1 MIPACP
7 SAPGSQALLAPAV
20 GIRPQPVGAVT
31 ADEGDRLAERQQ
43 ELQGVIQPGS
53 SCGVRQQGL
62 VAAHAPAGATT
73 EEAAAERI
81 THSFHP
87 GPMGSEFVHFYEH
100 CTTWERGQ
108 PHSICREKPP
118 ARMGRIGKLFQN
130 FGVQSKLISLVLGAS
145 LVSLLLTGLLSFGV
159 ARHLLEEG
167 GYERLT
173 AIRNARAV
181 AIKETVEQLSDHVMT
196 LSETRM
202 TIDATKRFREGFN
215 QLQSLDANQ
224 EKALRNYYETIFIPR
239 LKQKAE
245 GEPSAA
251 TYYPENRS
259 ERYLKYFYLAEGP
272 MSEKTSS
279 AADSITKDGSS
290 WGQTYKEYDHRFAR
304 LAKLFDYEDIMI
316 ADIKTGNIVYSVSK
330 QDDLGTNLLSG
341 PYADSQAAKVFQ
353 EVKQSKD
360 PFFLTFSDFE
370 QYKPS
375 YGQTTMFVGTTV
387 FDGDDLV
394 GALIFQINTER
405 LDRLMTANRQWKEV
419 GMGQSGET
427 YLVGEDSTF
436 RTSPRLFLENPKEY
450 LKLAERQGV
459 STEKINLIRK
469 TGTPVLVQ
477 PVKTEAARNALAGK
491 TATASYTDYRGV
503 PVVASY
509 QPIRFGPFDWGLI
522 AKIDQDELFSGI
534 RRLARNLLLL
544 AGILIPA
551 LTLLTLWLSRQF
563 VRPIRRL
570 LNATEKISGGDYS
583 IHIPVAADD
592 EFGDLATAFNTMS
605 DTLAEREE
613 ALKEQVEENDRLLRS
628 ILPSSAAARMK
639 QGTAAIA
646 ETHPSVSVVYAE
658 IEGWNDIAQKLT
670 VEESITQL
678 GELTS
683 ALDDCAAQFD
693 VDKLQDV
700 GPTYL
705 AVSGLS
711 RPRIDH
717 EKRAVECAL
726 AMLQLMHRFNATYK
740 VHLTLDIG
748 VHAGPLTTGVLSG
761 ERLSFDIWGKTIN
774 IARGIHES
782 PKRNVI
788 QVTAPI
794 VEALEGLYQFE
805 PLAPV
810 LVKGHGEVA
819 IWEVVTR

>member
-1 MIPACP
+1 MK
-7 SAPGSQALLAPAV
+7 SGTLNLSREALGRV
-20 GIRPQPVGAVT
+20 R
-31 ADEGDRLAERQQ
+31 RLAN
-43 ELQGVIQPGS
+43 
-53 SCGVRQQGL
+53 
-62 VAAHAPAGATT
+62 
-73 EEAAAERI
+73 
-81 THSFHP
+81 
-87 GPMGSEFVHFYEH
+87 
-100 CTTWERGQ
+100 
-108 PHSICREKPP
+108 
-118 ARMGRIGKLFQN
+118 LFQN

-159 ARHLLEEG
+159 ARNLLAEE

-173 AIRNARAV
+173 AIRNAQAV

-202 TIDATKRFREGFN
+202 TIDATKRFSEGFN
-215 QLQSLDANQ
+215 QLQGLNANQ
-224 EKALRNYYETIFIPR
+224 EKALKTYYETIFIPK
-239 LKQKAE
+239 LKQKTE
-245 GEPSAA
+245 GEPAAA
-251 TYYPENRS
+251 TYYPENPK

-272 MSEKTSS
+272 TAISTPGNEK
-279 AADSITKDGSS
+279 GSGS
-290 WGQTYKEYDHRFAR
+290 WGQAFKEYDQRFAR

-316 ADIKTGNIVYSVSK
+316 ADIKSGNIVYSVTK

-341 PYADSQAAKVFQ
+341 PYAESQAAKVFRA
-353 EVKQSKD
+353 VRQSKD

-375 YGQTTMFVGTTV
+375 YGLTTMFVGTTI

-394 GALIFQINTER
+394 GALIFQINTGR

-419 GMGQSGET
+419 GMGESGET

-436 RTSPRLFLENPKEY
+436 RTSPRPFLENPEQY

-459 STEKINLIRK
+459 SAEKINLIKK

-491 TATASYTDYRGV
+491 TGKASYTDYSGV

-509 QPIRFGPFDWGLI
+509 QPIRFGPFDWGLV
-522 AKIDQDELFSGI
+522 AKIRRDELFSGI

-544 AGILIPA
+544 AAVLIPA
-551 LTLLTLWLSRQF
+551 LTFLTLWLSRQF

-570 LNATEKISGGDYS
+570 LDATEKISNGDYS

-605 DTLAEREE
+605 DTLAEREQ
-613 ALKEQVEENDRLLRS
+613 ALKEQAEENDRLLRS

-639 QGTAAIA
+639 QGAAAIA

-700 GPTYL
+700 GSTYL

-717 EKRAVECAL
+717 EKRAVDCAL
-726 AMLQLMHRFNATYK
+726 AMLQLMLRFNATYK

-761 ERLSFDIWGKTIN
+761 ERLSFDIWGQTIN
-774 IARGIHES
+774 IARGVHES

-794 VEALEGLYQFE
+794 VEALAGLYRFE
-805 PLAPV
+805 PLPAVP
-810 LVKGHGEVA
+810 VKGHGEVA
-819 IWEVVTR
+819 IWEVMGPMLEQVASQ

>member
-1 MIPACP
+1 MK
-7 SAPGSQALLAPAV
+7 SGTLNLSREALGRV
-20 GIRPQPVGAVT
+20 R
-31 ADEGDRLAERQQ
+31 RLAN
-43 ELQGVIQPGS
+43 
-53 SCGVRQQGL
+53 
-62 VAAHAPAGATT
+62 
-73 EEAAAERI
+73 
-81 THSFHP
+81 
-87 GPMGSEFVHFYEH
+87 
-100 CTTWERGQ
+100 
-108 PHSICREKPP
+108 
-118 ARMGRIGKLFQN
+118 LFQN

-159 ARHLLEEG
+159 ARNLLAEE

-173 AIRNARAV
+173 AIRNAQAV

-196 LSETRM
+196 LSETSM
-202 TIDATKRFREGFN
+202 TIDATKRFSEGFN
-215 QLQSLDANQ
+215 QLQGLNANQ
-224 EKALRNYYETIFIPR
+224 EKALKTYYETIFIPK
-239 LKQKAE
+239 LKQKTE
-245 GEPSAA
+245 GEPAAA
-251 TYYPENRS
+251 TYYPENPK

-272 MSEKTSS
+272 AAISTPGNEK
-279 AADSITKDGSS
+279 DSGS
-290 WGQTYKEYDHRFAR
+290 WGQTFKEYHQRFAR

-316 ADIKTGNIVYSVSK
+316 ADIKSGNIVYSVTK

-341 PYADSQAAKVFQ
+341 PYAESQAAKVFRA
-353 EVKQSKD
+353 VKQSKD

-375 YGQTTMFVGTTV
+375 YGLTTMFVGTTV

-394 GALIFQINTER
+394 GALIFQINTGR

-419 GMGQSGET
+419 GMGESGET
-427 YLVGEDSTF
+427 YLVGEDSIF
-436 RTSPRLFLENPKEY
+436 RTSPRPFLENPEKY

-459 STEKINLIRK
+459 SAEKINLIKK

-491 TATASYTDYRGV
+491 TGKASYTDYSGV

-509 QPIRFGPFDWGLI
+509 QPIRFGPFDWGLV
-522 AKIDQDELFSGI
+522 AKIRRDELFSGI

-544 AGILIPA
+544 AAVLIPA
-551 LTLLTLWLSRQF
+551 LTFLTLWLSRQF

-570 LNATEKISGGDYS
+570 LDATEKISNGDYS

-605 DTLAEREE
+605 DTLAEREQ
-613 ALKEQVEENDRLLRS
+613 ALKEQAEENDRLLRS

-639 QGTAAIA
+639 QGAAAIA

-700 GPTYL
+700 GSTYL

-717 EKRAVECAL
+717 EKRAVDCAL
-726 AMLQLMHRFNATYK
+726 AMLQLMLRFNATYK

-761 ERLSFDIWGKTIN
+761 ERLSFDIWGQTIN
-774 IARGIHES
+774 IARGVHES

-794 VEALEGLYQFE
+794 VEALAGLYRFE
-805 PLAPV
+805 PLPAVP
-810 LVKGHGEVA
+810 VKGHGEVA
-819 IWEVVTR
+819 IWEVMGPMLEQVASR

>member
-1 MIPACP
+1 MK
-7 SAPGSQALLAPAV
+7 SGTLNLSREALGRV
-20 GIRPQPVGAVT
+20 R
-31 ADEGDRLAERQQ
+31 RLAN
-43 ELQGVIQPGS
+43 
-53 SCGVRQQGL
+53 
-62 VAAHAPAGATT
+62 
-73 EEAAAERI
+73 
-81 THSFHP
+81 
-87 GPMGSEFVHFYEH
+87 
-100 CTTWERGQ
+100 
-108 PHSICREKPP
+108 
-118 ARMGRIGKLFQN
+118 LFQN

-159 ARHLLEEG
+159 ARNLLAEE

-173 AIRNARAV
+173 AIRNAQAV

-202 TIDATKRFREGFN
+202 TIDATKRFSEGFN
-215 QLQSLDANQ
+215 QLQGLNANQ
-224 EKALRNYYETIFIPR
+224 EKALKTYYETIFIPK
-239 LKQKAE
+239 LKQKTE
-245 GEPSAA
+245 GEPAAA
-251 TYYPENRS
+251 TYYPENPK

-272 MSEKTSS
+272 AAISTPGNEK
-279 AADSITKDGSS
+279 DSGS
-290 WGQTYKEYDHRFAR
+290 WGQTFKEYHQRFAR

-316 ADIKTGNIVYSVSK
+316 ADIKSGNIVYSVTK

-341 PYADSQAAKVFQ
+341 PYAESQAAKVFRA
-353 EVKQSKD
+353 VKQSKD

-375 YGQTTMFVGTTV
+375 YGLTTMFVGTTI

-394 GALIFQINTER
+394 GALIFQINTGR
-405 LDRLMTANRQWKEV
+405 LDRLMTANRQWKEG
-419 GMGQSGET
+419 GMGESGET
-427 YLVGEDSTF
+427 YLVGEDSIF
-436 RTSPRLFLENPKEY
+436 RTSPRPFLENPEKY

-459 STEKINLIRK
+459 SAEKINLIKK

-491 TATASYTDYRGV
+491 TGKASYTDYSGV

-509 QPIRFGPFDWGLI
+509 QPIRFGPFDWGLV
-522 AKIDQDELFSGI
+522 AKIRRDELFSGI

-544 AGILIPA
+544 AAVLIPA
-551 LTLLTLWLSRQF
+551 LTFLTLWLSRQF

-570 LNATEKISGGDYS
+570 LDATEKISNGDYS

-605 DTLAEREE
+605 DTLAEREQ
-613 ALKEQVEENDRLLRS
+613 ALKEQAEENDRLLRS

-639 QGTAAIA
+639 QGAAAIA

-700 GPTYL
+700 GSTYL

-717 EKRAVECAL
+717 EKRAVDCAL
-726 AMLQLMHRFNATYK
+726 AMLQLMLRFNATYK

-761 ERLSFDIWGKTIN
+761 ERLSFDIWGQTIN
-774 IARGIHES
+774 IARGVHES

-794 VEALEGLYQFE
+794 VEALAGLYRFE
-805 PLAPV
+805 PLPAVP
-810 LVKGHGEVA
+810 VKGHGEVA
-819 IWEVVTR
+819 IWEVMGPMLEQVASR

>member
-1 MIPACP
+1 MAMK
-7 SAPGSQALLAPAV
+7 SGTLNLSREALARV
-20 GIRPQPVGAVT
+20 R
-31 ADEGDRLAERQQ
+31 RLAN
-43 ELQGVIQPGS
+43 
-53 SCGVRQQGL
+53 
-62 VAAHAPAGATT
+62 
-73 EEAAAERI
+73 
-81 THSFHP
+81 
-87 GPMGSEFVHFYEH
+87 
-100 CTTWERGQ
+100 
-108 PHSICREKPP
+108 
-118 ARMGRIGKLFQN
+118 LFQN

-159 ARHLLEEG
+159 ARNLLAEE

-173 AIRNARAV
+173 AIRNAQAV

-202 TIDATKRFREGFN
+202 TIDATKRFSEGFN
-215 QLQSLDANQ
+215 QLQGLNANK
-224 EKALRNYYETIFIPR
+224 EKALKTYYETIFIPK
-239 LKQKAE
+239 LKQKTE
-245 GEPSAA
+245 GEPAAA
-251 TYYPENRS
+251 TYYPENPK

-272 MSEKTSS
+272 AAISTPGNEK
-279 AADSITKDGSS
+279 DSGS
-290 WGQTYKEYDHRFAR
+290 WGQTFKEYDQRFAR

-316 ADIKTGNIVYSVSK
+316 ADIKSGNIVYSVSK

-341 PYADSQAAKVFQ
+341 PYAESQAAKVFRA
-353 EVKQSKD
+353 VKQSND

-387 FDGDDLV
+387 FEGNELV
-394 GALIFQINTER
+394 GALIFQINTGR

-419 GMGQSGET
+419 GMGESGET

-436 RTSPRLFLENPKEY
+436 RTSPRPFLENPEQY

-459 STEKINLIRK
+459 SAEKINLIKK

-491 TATASYTDYRGV
+491 TGKASYNDYSGV

-509 QPIRFGPFDWGLI
+509 QPIRFGPFDWGLV
-522 AKIDQDELFSGI
+522 AKIRRDELFSGI

-544 AGILIPA
+544 AAVLIPA
-551 LTLLTLWLSRQF
+551 LTFLTLWLSRQF

-570 LNATEKISGGDYS
+570 LDATEKISNGDYS

-605 DTLAEREE
+605 DTLAEREQ
-613 ALKEQVEENDRLLRS
+613 ALKEQAEENDRLLRS

-639 QGTAAIA
+639 QGAAAIA

-700 GPTYL
+700 GSTYL

-717 EKRAVECAL
+717 EKRAVDCAL
-726 AMLQLMHRFNATYK
+726 AMLQLMLRFNATYK

-761 ERLSFDIWGKTIN
+761 ERLSFDIWGQTIN
-774 IARGIHES
+774 IARGVHES

-794 VEALEGLYQFE
+794 VEALAGLYRFE
-805 PLAPV
+805 PLPAVP
-810 LVKGHGEVA
+810 VKGHGEVA
-819 IWEVVTR
+819 IWEVMGPMLEQVASQ

>member
-1 MIPACP
+1 MK
-7 SAPGSQALLAPAV
+7 SGTLNLSREALGRV
-20 GIRPQPVGAVT
+20 R
-31 ADEGDRLAERQQ
+31 RLAN
-43 ELQGVIQPGS
+43 
-53 SCGVRQQGL
+53 
-62 VAAHAPAGATT
+62 
-73 EEAAAERI
+73 
-81 THSFHP
+81 
-87 GPMGSEFVHFYEH
+87 
-100 CTTWERGQ
+100 
-108 PHSICREKPP
+108 
-118 ARMGRIGKLFQN
+118 LFQN

-159 ARHLLEEG
+159 ARNLLAEE

-173 AIRNARAV
+173 AIRNAQAV

-202 TIDATKRFREGFN
+202 TIDATKRFSEGFN
-215 QLQSLDANQ
+215 QLQGLNANQ
-224 EKALRNYYETIFIPR
+224 EKALKTYYETIFIPK
-239 LKQKAE
+239 LKQKTE
-245 GEPSAA
+245 GEPAAA
-251 TYYPENRS
+251 TYYPENPK

-272 MSEKTSS
+272 AAISTPGNEK
-279 AADSITKDGSS
+279 DSGS
-290 WGQTYKEYDHRFAR
+290 WGQTFKEYHQRFAR

-316 ADIKTGNIVYSVSK
+316 ADIKSGNIVYSVTK

-341 PYADSQAAKVFQ
+341 PYAESQAAKVFRA
-353 EVKQSKD
+353 VKQSKD

-375 YGQTTMFVGTTV
+375 YGLTTMFVGTTV

-394 GALIFQINTER
+394 GALIFQINTGR

-419 GMGQSGET
+419 GMGESGET
-427 YLVGEDSTF
+427 YLVGEDSIF
-436 RTSPRLFLENPKEY
+436 RTSPRPFLENPEKY

-459 STEKINLIRK
+459 SAEKINLIKK

-491 TATASYTDYRGV
+491 TGKASYTDYSGV

-509 QPIRFGPFDWGLI
+509 QPIRFGPFDWGLV
-522 AKIDQDELFSGI
+522 AKIRRDELFSGI

-544 AGILIPA
+544 AAVLIPA
-551 LTLLTLWLSRQF
+551 LTFLTLWLSRQF

-570 LNATEKISGGDYS
+570 LDATEKISNGDYS

-605 DTLAEREE
+605 DTLAEREQ
-613 ALKEQVEENDRLLRS
+613 ALKEQAEENDRLLRS

-639 QGTAAIA
+639 QGAAAIA

-700 GPTYL
+700 GSTYL

-717 EKRAVECAL
+717 EAGCGLRFGDAAAHAPLQRHLQGAPHPRHWGACRPPHNRRVERRTAL
-726 AMLQLMHRFNATYK
+726 L
-740 VHLTLDIG
+740 
-748 VHAGPLTTGVLSG
+748 
-761 ERLSFDIWGKTIN
+761 
-774 IARGIHES
+774 
-782 PKRNVI
+782 
-788 QVTAPI
+788 
-794 VEALEGLYQFE
+794 
-805 PLAPV
+805 
-810 LVKGHGEVA
+810 
-819 IWEVVTR
+819 

>member
-1 MIPACP
+1 MK
-7 SAPGSQALLAPAV
+7 SGTLNLSREALARV
-20 GIRPQPVGAVT
+20 R
-31 ADEGDRLAERQQ
+31 RLAN
-43 ELQGVIQPGS
+43 
-53 SCGVRQQGL
+53 
-62 VAAHAPAGATT
+62 
-73 EEAAAERI
+73 
-81 THSFHP
+81 
-87 GPMGSEFVHFYEH
+87 
-100 CTTWERGQ
+100 
-108 PHSICREKPP
+108 
-118 ARMGRIGKLFQN
+118 LFQN

-159 ARHLLEEG
+159 ARNLLAEE

-173 AIRNARAV
+173 AIRNAQAV

-202 TIDATKRFREGFN
+202 TIDATKRFSEGFN
-215 QLQSLDANQ
+215 QLQGLNANQ
-224 EKALRNYYETIFIPR
+224 EKALKTYYETIFIPK
-239 LKQKAE
+239 LKQKTE
-245 GEPSAA
+245 GEPAAA
-251 TYYPENRS
+251 TYYPENPK

-272 MSEKTSS
+272 AAISTPGNEK
-279 AADSITKDGSS
+279 DSGS
-290 WGQTYKEYDHRFAR
+290 WGQTFKEYHQRFAR

-316 ADIKTGNIVYSVSK
+316 ADIKSGNIVYSVTK

-341 PYADSQAAKVFQ
+341 PYAESQAAKVFRA
-353 EVKQSKD
+353 VKQSKD

-375 YGQTTMFVGTTV
+375 YGLTTMFVGTTI

-394 GALIFQINTER
+394 GALIFQINTGR

-419 GMGQSGET
+419 GMGESGET
-427 YLVGEDSTF
+427 YLVGEDSIF
-436 RTSPRLFLENPKEY
+436 RTSPRPFLENPEKY

-459 STEKINLIRK
+459 SAEKINLIKK

-491 TATASYTDYRGV
+491 TGKASYTDYSGA

-509 QPIRFGPFDWGLI
+509 QPIRFGPFDWGLV
-522 AKIDQDELFSGI
+522 AKIRRDELFSGI

-544 AGILIPA
+544 AAVLIPA
-551 LTLLTLWLSRQF
+551 LTFLTLWLSRQF

-570 LNATEKISGGDYS
+570 LDATEKISNGDYS

-605 DTLAEREE
+605 DTLAEREQ
-613 ALKEQVEENDRLLRS
+613 ALKEQAEENDRLLRS

-639 QGTAAIA
+639 QGAAAIA

-700 GPTYL
+700 GSTYL

-717 EKRAVECAL
+717 EKRAVDCAL
-726 AMLQLMHRFNATYK
+726 AMLQLMLRFNATYK

-761 ERLSFDIWGKTIN
+761 ERLSFDIWGQTIN
-774 IARGIHES
+774 IARGVHES

-794 VEALEGLYQFE
+794 VEALAGLYRFE
-805 PLAPV
+805 PLPAVP
-810 LVKGHGEVA
+810 VKGHGEVA
-819 IWEVVTR
+819 IWEVMGPMLEQVASR

>member
-1 MIPACP
+1 MK
-7 SAPGSQALLAPAV
+7 SGTLNLSREALGRV
-20 GIRPQPVGAVT
+20 R
-31 ADEGDRLAERQQ
+31 RLAN
-43 ELQGVIQPGS
+43 
-53 SCGVRQQGL
+53 
-62 VAAHAPAGATT
+62 
-73 EEAAAERI
+73 
-81 THSFHP
+81 
-87 GPMGSEFVHFYEH
+87 
-100 CTTWERGQ
+100 
-108 PHSICREKPP
+108 
-118 ARMGRIGKLFQN
+118 LFQN

-159 ARHLLEEG
+159 ARNLLAEE

-173 AIRNARAV
+173 AIRNAQAV

-202 TIDATKRFREGFN
+202 TIDATKRFSEGFN
-215 QLQSLDANQ
+215 QLQGLNANQ
-224 EKALRNYYETIFIPR
+224 EKALKTYYETIFIPK
-239 LKQKAE
+239 LKQKTE
-245 GEPSAA
+245 GEPAAA
-251 TYYPENRS
+251 TYYPENPK

-272 MSEKTSS
+272 AAISTPGNEK
-279 AADSITKDGSS
+279 DSGS
-290 WGQTYKEYDHRFAR
+290 WGQTFKEYHQRFAR

-316 ADIKTGNIVYSVSK
+316 ADIKSGNIVYSVTK

-341 PYADSQAAKVFQ
+341 PYAESQAAKVFRA
-353 EVKQSKD
+353 VKQSKD

-375 YGQTTMFVGTTV
+375 YGLTTMFVGTTI

-394 GALIFQINTER
+394 GALIFQINTGR

-419 GMGQSGET
+419 GMGESGET
-427 YLVGEDSTF
+427 YLVGEDSIF
-436 RTSPRLFLENPKEY
+436 RTSPRPFLENPEKY

-459 STEKINLIRK
+459 SAEKINLIKK

-491 TATASYTDYRGV
+491 TGKASYTDYSGA

-509 QPIRFGPFDWGLI
+509 QPIRFGPFDWGLV
-522 AKIDQDELFSGI
+522 AKIRRDELFSGI

-544 AGILIPA
+544 AAVLIPA
-551 LTLLTLWLSRQF
+551 LTFLTLWLSRQF

-570 LNATEKISGGDYS
+570 LDATEKISNGDYS

-605 DTLAEREE
+605 DTLAEREQ
-613 ALKEQVEENDRLLRS
+613 ALKEQAEENDRLLRS

-639 QGTAAIA
+639 QGAAAIA

-700 GPTYL
+700 GSTYL

-717 EKRAVECAL
+717 EKRAVDCAL
-726 AMLQLMHRFNATYK
+726 AMLQLMLRFNATYK

-761 ERLSFDIWGKTIN
+761 ERLSFDIWGQTIN
-774 IARGIHES
+774 IARGVHES

-794 VEALEGLYQFE
+794 VEALAGLYRFE
-805 PLAPV
+805 PLPAVP
-810 LVKGHGEVA
+810 VKGHGEVA
-819 IWEVVTR
+819 IWEVMGPMLEQVASR

>member
-1 MIPACP
+1 M
-7 SAPGSQALLAPAV
+7 G
-20 GIRPQPVGAVT
+20 
-31 ADEGDRLAERQQ
+31 RLA
-43 ELQGVIQPGS
+43 
-53 SCGVRQQGL
+53 
-62 VAAHAPAGATT
+62 
-73 EEAAAERI
+73 
-81 THSFHP
+81 
-87 GPMGSEFVHFYEH
+87 
-100 CTTWERGQ
+100 
-108 PHSICREKPP
+108 
-118 ARMGRIGKLFQN
+118 KLFQN

-145 LVSLLLTGLLSFGV
+145 LLSLLLTGLLSFGV
-159 ARHLLEEG
+159 ARHLLAEG

-181 AIKETVEQLSDHVMT
+181 AIKETIEQLSDHVMT

-202 TIDATKRFREGFN
+202 TIDATRRFSEGFN
-215 QLQSLDANQ
+215 QLQGLNTNQ
-224 EKALRNYYETIFIPR
+224 EKVLRNHYETIFIPK
-239 LKQKAE
+239 LKQKIE
-245 GEPSAA
+245 GEPAAA
-251 TYYPENRS
+251 TYYPENPK
-259 ERYLKYFYLAEGP
+259 ERQLKYFYLAEGP
-272 MSEKTSS
+272 GAKETSS
-279 AADSITKDGSS
+279 RPTTKPSSISPSENAKDGSS

-316 ADIKTGNIVYSVSK
+316 ADIKTGNIVYSVTK

-341 PYADSQAAKVFQ
+341 PYADSQPAKIFR

-375 YGQTTMFVGTTV
+375 YGQTTMFVGTTI

-394 GALIFQINTER
+394 GALIFQINTGR

-419 GMGQSGET
+419 GMGESGET

-436 RTSPRLFLENPKEY
+436 RTSPRFFLENAKQY
-450 LKLAERQGV
+450 LKQAERQGV
-459 STEKINLIRK
+459 SAEKINLIKK

-491 TATASYTDYRGV
+491 TGTAAYTDYRGV

-544 AGILIPA
+544 AAILIPV
-551 LTLLTLWLSRQF
+551 LTFLTLWLSRQF

-570 LNATEKISGGDYS
+570 LDATEKISSGDYS
-583 IHIPVAADD
+583 LHIPVAADD

-605 DTLAEREE
+605 DTLAEREQ
-613 ALKEQVEENDRLLRS
+613 ALKEQAEENDRLLRS

-639 QGTAAIA
+639 QGAAAIA

-658 IEGWNDIAQKLT
+658 IEGWNDIAQTLT

-683 ALDDCAAQFD
+683 ALDDCAALFD

-700 GPTYL
+700 GSTYL

-717 EKRAVECAL
+717 EKRAVDCAL

-788 QVTAPI
+788 QVSAPI
-794 VEALEGLYQFE
+794 VEALEGLYRFQ
-805 PLAPV
+805 PLPAV

-819 IWEVVTR
+819 IWEVVGPMEPSDGAGGTTSSTLQQVASR

>member
-1 MIPACP
+1 MK
-7 SAPGSQALLAPAV
+7 SGTLNLSREALGRV
-20 GIRPQPVGAVT
+20 R
-31 ADEGDRLAERQQ
+31 RLAN
-43 ELQGVIQPGS
+43 
-53 SCGVRQQGL
+53 
-62 VAAHAPAGATT
+62 
-73 EEAAAERI
+73 
-81 THSFHP
+81 
-87 GPMGSEFVHFYEH
+87 
-100 CTTWERGQ
+100 
-108 PHSICREKPP
+108 
-118 ARMGRIGKLFQN
+118 LFQN

-159 ARHLLEEG
+159 ARNLLAEE

-173 AIRNARAV
+173 AIRNAQAV

-202 TIDATKRFREGFN
+202 TIDATKRFSEGFN
-215 QLQSLDANQ
+215 QLQGLNANQ
-224 EKALRNYYETIFIPR
+224 EKALKTYYETIFIPK
-239 LKQKAE
+239 LKQKTE
-245 GEPSAA
+245 GEPAAA
-251 TYYPENRS
+251 TYYPENPK

-272 MSEKTSS
+272 AAISTPGNEK
-279 AADSITKDGSS
+279 DSGS
-290 WGQTYKEYDHRFAR
+290 WGQTFKEYHQRFAR

-316 ADIKTGNIVYSVSK
+316 ADIKSGNIVYSVTK

-341 PYADSQAAKVFQ
+341 PYAESQAAKVFRA
-353 EVKQSKD
+353 VKQSKD

-375 YGQTTMFVGTTV
+375 YGLTTMFVGTTI

-394 GALIFQINTER
+394 GALIFQINTGR

-419 GMGQSGET
+419 GMGESGET
-427 YLVGEDSTF
+427 YLVGEDSIF
-436 RTSPRLFLENPKEY
+436 RTSPRPFLENPEKY

-459 STEKINLIRK
+459 SAEKINLIKK

-491 TATASYTDYRGV
+491 TGKASYTDYSGV

-509 QPIRFGPFDWGLI
+509 QPIRFGPFDWGLV
-522 AKIDQDELFSGI
+522 AKIRRDELFSGI

-544 AGILIPA
+544 AAVLIPA
-551 LTLLTLWLSRQF
+551 LTFLTLWLSRQF

-570 LNATEKISGGDYS
+570 LDATEKISNGDYS

-605 DTLAEREE
+605 DTLAEREQ
-613 ALKEQVEENDRLLRS
+613 ALKEQAEENDRLLRS

-639 QGTAAIA
+639 QGAAAIA

-700 GPTYL
+700 GSTYL

-717 EKRAVECAL
+717 EKRAVDCAL
-726 AMLQLMHRFNATYK
+726 AMLQLMLRFNATYK

-761 ERLSFDIWGKTIN
+761 ERLSFDIWGQTIN
-774 IARGIHES
+774 IARGVHES

-794 VEALEGLYQFE
+794 VEALAGLYRFE
-805 PLAPV
+805 PLPAVP
-810 LVKGHGEVA
+810 VKGHGEVA
-819 IWEVVTR
+819 IWEVMGPMLEQVASR

>member
-1 MIPACP
+1 MK
-7 SAPGSQALLAPAV
+7 SGTLNLSREALARV
-20 GIRPQPVGAVT
+20 R
-31 ADEGDRLAERQQ
+31 RLAN
-43 ELQGVIQPGS
+43 
-53 SCGVRQQGL
+53 
-62 VAAHAPAGATT
+62 
-73 EEAAAERI
+73 
-81 THSFHP
+81 
-87 GPMGSEFVHFYEH
+87 
-100 CTTWERGQ
+100 
-108 PHSICREKPP
+108 
-118 ARMGRIGKLFQN
+118 LFQN

-159 ARHLLEEG
+159 ARNLLAEE

-173 AIRNARAV
+173 AIRNAQAV

-196 LSETRM
+196 LSETSM
-202 TIDATKRFREGFN
+202 TIDATKRFSEGFN
-215 QLQSLDANQ
+215 QLQGLNANQ
-224 EKALRNYYETIFIPR
+224 EKALKTYYETIFIPK
-239 LKQKAE
+239 LKQKTE
-245 GEPSAA
+245 GEPAAA
-251 TYYPENRS
+251 TYYPENPK

-272 MSEKTSS
+272 AAISTPGNEK
-279 AADSITKDGSS
+279 DSGS
-290 WGQTYKEYDHRFAR
+290 WGQTFKEYHQRFAR

-316 ADIKTGNIVYSVSK
+316 ADIKSGNIVYSVTK

-341 PYADSQAAKVFQ
+341 PYAESQAAKVFRA
-353 EVKQSKD
+353 VKQSKD

-375 YGQTTMFVGTTV
+375 YGLTTMFVGTTV

-394 GALIFQINTER
+394 GALIFQINTGR

-419 GMGQSGET
+419 GMGESGET
-427 YLVGEDSTF
+427 YLVGEDSIF
-436 RTSPRLFLENPKEY
+436 RTSPRPFLENPEKY

-459 STEKINLIRK
+459 SAEKINLIKK

-491 TATASYTDYRGV
+491 TGKASYTDYSGV

-509 QPIRFGPFDWGLI
+509 QPIRFGPFDWGLV
-522 AKIDQDELFSGI
+522 AKIRRDELFSGI

-544 AGILIPA
+544 AAVLIPA
-551 LTLLTLWLSRQF
+551 LTFLTLWLSRQF

-570 LNATEKISGGDYS
+570 LDATEKISNGDYS

-605 DTLAEREE
+605 DTLAEREQ
-613 ALKEQVEENDRLLRS
+613 ALKEQAEENDRLLRS

-639 QGTAAIA
+639 QGAAAIA

-700 GPTYL
+700 GSTYL

-717 EKRAVECAL
+717 EKRAVDCAL
-726 AMLQLMHRFNATYK
+726 AMLQLMLRFNATYK

-761 ERLSFDIWGKTIN
+761 ERLSFDIWGQTIN
-774 IARGIHES
+774 IARGVHES

-794 VEALEGLYQFE
+794 VEALAGLYRFE
-805 PLAPV
+805 PLPAVP
-810 LVKGHGEVA
+810 VKGHGEVA
-819 IWEVVTR
+819 IWEVMGPMLEQVASR

>member
-1 MIPACP
+1 MK
-7 SAPGSQALLAPAV
+7 SGTLNLSREALARV
-20 GIRPQPVGAVT
+20 R
-31 ADEGDRLAERQQ
+31 RLAN
-43 ELQGVIQPGS
+43 
-53 SCGVRQQGL
+53 
-62 VAAHAPAGATT
+62 
-73 EEAAAERI
+73 
-81 THSFHP
+81 
-87 GPMGSEFVHFYEH
+87 
-100 CTTWERGQ
+100 
-108 PHSICREKPP
+108 
-118 ARMGRIGKLFQN
+118 LFQN

-159 ARHLLEEG
+159 ARNLLAEE

-173 AIRNARAV
+173 AIRYAQAV

-196 LSETRM
+196 LSETSM
-202 TIDATKRFREGFN
+202 TIDATKRFSEGFN
-215 QLQSLDANQ
+215 QLQGLNANQ
-224 EKALRNYYETIFIPR
+224 EKALKTYYETIFIPK
-239 LKQKAE
+239 LKQKTE
-245 GEPSAA
+245 GEPAAA
-251 TYYPENRS
+251 TYYPENPK

-272 MSEKTSS
+272 AATSTPGNEK
-279 AADSITKDGSS
+279 DSGS
-290 WGQTYKEYDHRFAR
+290 WGQTFKEYDQRFAR

-316 ADIKTGNIVYSVSK
+316 ADIKSGNIVYSVTK

-341 PYADSQAAKVFQ
+341 PYAESQAAKVFRA
-353 EVKQSKD
+353 VKQSKD

-394 GALIFQINTER
+394 GALIFQINTGR

-419 GMGQSGET
+419 GMGESGET

-436 RTSPRLFLENPKEY
+436 RTSPRPFLENPEQY

-459 STEKINLIRK
+459 SAEKINLIKK

-477 PVKTEAARNALAGK
+477 PVKTESARNALAGK
-491 TATASYTDYRGV
+491 TGKASYTDYSGV

-509 QPIRFGPFDWGLI
+509 QPIRFGPFDWGLV
-522 AKIDQDELFSGI
+522 AKIRRDELFSGI

-544 AGILIPA
+544 AAVLIPA
-551 LTLLTLWLSRQF
+551 LTFLTLWLSRQF

-570 LNATEKISGGDYS
+570 LDATEKISNGDYS

-605 DTLAEREE
+605 DTLAEREQ
-613 ALKEQVEENDRLLRS
+613 ALKEQAEENDRLLRS

-639 QGTAAIA
+639 QGAAAIA

-700 GPTYL
+700 GSTYL

-717 EKRAVECAL
+717 EKRAVDCAL
-726 AMLQLMHRFNATYK
+726 AMLQLMLRFNATYK

-761 ERLSFDIWGKTIN
+761 ERLSFDIWGQTIN
-774 IARGIHES
+774 IARGVHES

-794 VEALEGLYQFE
+794 VEALAGLYRFE
-805 PLAPV
+805 PLPAVP
-810 LVKGHGEVA
+810 VKGHGEVA
-819 IWEVVTR
+819 IWEVMGPMLEQVASR

>member
-1 MIPACP
+1 MK
-7 SAPGSQALLAPAV
+7 SGTLNLSREALARV
-20 GIRPQPVGAVT
+20 R
-31 ADEGDRLAERQQ
+31 RLAN
-43 ELQGVIQPGS
+43 
-53 SCGVRQQGL
+53 
-62 VAAHAPAGATT
+62 
-73 EEAAAERI
+73 
-81 THSFHP
+81 
-87 GPMGSEFVHFYEH
+87 
-100 CTTWERGQ
+100 
-108 PHSICREKPP
+108 
-118 ARMGRIGKLFQN
+118 LFQN

-159 ARHLLEEG
+159 ARNLLAEE

-173 AIRNARAV
+173 AIRNAQAV

-196 LSETRM
+196 LSETSM
-202 TIDATKRFREGFN
+202 TIDATKRFSEGFN
-215 QLQSLDANQ
+215 QLQGLNANQ
-224 EKALRNYYETIFIPR
+224 EKALKTYYETIFIPK
-239 LKQKAE
+239 LKQKTE
-245 GEPSAA
+245 GEPAAA
-251 TYYPENRS
+251 TYYPENPK

-272 MSEKTSS
+272 AAISTPGNEK
-279 AADSITKDGSS
+279 DSGS
-290 WGQTYKEYDHRFAR
+290 WGQTFKEYHQRFAR

-316 ADIKTGNIVYSVSK
+316 ADIKSGNIVYSVTK

-341 PYADSQAAKVFQ
+341 PYAESQAAKVFRA
-353 EVKQSKD
+353 VKQSKD

-394 GALIFQINTER
+394 GALIFQINTGR

-419 GMGQSGET
+419 GMGESGET
-427 YLVGEDSTF
+427 YLVGEDSIF
-436 RTSPRLFLENPKEY
+436 RTSPRPFLENPEKY

-459 STEKINLIRK
+459 SAEKINLIKK

-491 TATASYTDYRGV
+491 TGKASYTDYSGV

-509 QPIRFGPFDWGLI
+509 QPIRFGPFDWGLV
-522 AKIDQDELFSGI
+522 AKIRRDELFSGI

-544 AGILIPA
+544 AAVLIPA
-551 LTLLTLWLSRQF
+551 LTFLTLWLSRQF

-570 LNATEKISGGDYS
+570 LDATEKISNGDYS

-605 DTLAEREE
+605 DTLAEREQ
-613 ALKEQVEENDRLLRS
+613 ALKEQAEENDRLLRS

-639 QGTAAIA
+639 QGAAAIA

-700 GPTYL
+700 GSTYL

-717 EKRAVECAL
+717 EKRAVDCAL
-726 AMLQLMHRFNATYK
+726 AMLQLMLRFNATYK

-761 ERLSFDIWGKTIN
+761 ERLSFDIWGQTIN
-774 IARGIHES
+774 IARGVHES

-794 VEALEGLYQFE
+794 VEALAGLYRFE
-805 PLAPV
+805 PLPAVP
-810 LVKGHGEVA
+810 VKGHGEVA
-819 IWEVVTR
+819 IWEVMGPMLEQVASR

>member
-1 MIPACP
+1 MK
-7 SAPGSQALLAPAV
+7 SGTLNLSREALGRV
-20 GIRPQPVGAVT
+20 R
-31 ADEGDRLAERQQ
+31 RLAN
-43 ELQGVIQPGS
+43 
-53 SCGVRQQGL
+53 
-62 VAAHAPAGATT
+62 
-73 EEAAAERI
+73 
-81 THSFHP
+81 
-87 GPMGSEFVHFYEH
+87 
-100 CTTWERGQ
+100 
-108 PHSICREKPP
+108 
-118 ARMGRIGKLFQN
+118 LFQN

-159 ARHLLEEG
+159 ARNLLAEE

-173 AIRNARAV
+173 AIRNAQAV

-202 TIDATKRFREGFN
+202 TIDATKRFSEGFN
-215 QLQSLDANQ
+215 QLQGLNANQ
-224 EKALRNYYETIFIPR
+224 EKALKTYYETIFIPK
-239 LKQKAE
+239 LKQKTE
-245 GEPSAA
+245 GEPAAA
-251 TYYPENRS
+251 TYYPENPK

-272 MSEKTSS
+272 AAISTPGNEK
-279 AADSITKDGSS
+279 DSGS
-290 WGQTYKEYDHRFAR
+290 WGQTFKEYHQRFAR

-316 ADIKTGNIVYSVSK
+316 ADIKSGNIVYSVTK

-341 PYADSQAAKVFQ
+341 PYAESQAAKVFRA
-353 EVKQSKD
+353 VKQSKD
-360 PFFLTFSDFE
+360 PFFLTFSDFD

-375 YGQTTMFVGTTV
+375 YGLTTMFVGTTI

-394 GALIFQINTER
+394 GALIFQINTGR

-419 GMGQSGET
+419 GMGESGET
-427 YLVGEDSTF
+427 YLVGEDSIF
-436 RTSPRLFLENPKEY
+436 RTSPRPFLENPEKY

-459 STEKINLIRK
+459 SAEKINLIKK

-491 TATASYTDYRGV
+491 TGKASYTDYSGV

-509 QPIRFGPFDWGLI
+509 QPIRFGPFDWGLV
-522 AKIDQDELFSGI
+522 AKIRRDELFSGI

-544 AGILIPA
+544 AAVLIPA
-551 LTLLTLWLSRQF
+551 LTFLTLWLSRQF

-570 LNATEKISGGDYS
+570 LDATEKISNGDYS

-605 DTLAEREE
+605 DTLAEREQ
-613 ALKEQVEENDRLLRS
+613 ALKEQAEENDRLLRS

-639 QGTAAIA
+639 QGAAAIA

-700 GPTYL
+700 GSTYL

-717 EKRAVECAL
+717 EKRAVDCAL
-726 AMLQLMHRFNATYK
+726 AMLQLMLRFNATYK

-761 ERLSFDIWGKTIN
+761 ERLSFDIWGQTIN
-774 IARGIHES
+774 IARGVHES

-794 VEALEGLYQFE
+794 VEALAGLYRFE
-805 PLAPV
+805 PLPAVP
-810 LVKGHGEVA
+810 VKGHGEVA
-819 IWEVVTR
+819 IWEVMGPMLEQVASR

>member
-1 MIPACP
+1 MK
-7 SAPGSQALLAPAV
+7 SGTLNLSREALGRV
-20 GIRPQPVGAVT
+20 R
-31 ADEGDRLAERQQ
+31 RLAN
-43 ELQGVIQPGS
+43 
-53 SCGVRQQGL
+53 
-62 VAAHAPAGATT
+62 
-73 EEAAAERI
+73 
-81 THSFHP
+81 
-87 GPMGSEFVHFYEH
+87 
-100 CTTWERGQ
+100 
-108 PHSICREKPP
+108 
-118 ARMGRIGKLFQN
+118 LFQN

-159 ARHLLEEG
+159 ARNLLAEE

-173 AIRNARAV
+173 AIRNAQAV

-202 TIDATKRFREGFN
+202 TIDATKRFSEGFN
-215 QLQSLDANQ
+215 QLQGLNANQ
-224 EKALRNYYETIFIPR
+224 EKALKTYYETIFIPK
-239 LKQKAE
+239 LKQKTE
-245 GEPSAA
+245 GEPAAA
-251 TYYPENRS
+251 TYYPENPK

-272 MSEKTSS
+272 AAISTPGNEK
-279 AADSITKDGSS
+279 DSGS
-290 WGQTYKEYDHRFAR
+290 WGQTFKEYHQRFAR

-316 ADIKTGNIVYSVSK
+316 ADIKSGNIVYSVTK

-341 PYADSQAAKVFQ
+341 PYAESQAAKVFRA
-353 EVKQSKD
+353 VKQSKD

-375 YGQTTMFVGTTV
+375 YGFTTMFVGTTI

-394 GALIFQINTER
+394 GALIFQINTGR

-419 GMGQSGET
+419 GMGESGET
-427 YLVGEDSTF
+427 YLVGEDSIF
-436 RTSPRLFLENPKEY
+436 RTSPRPFLENPEKY

-459 STEKINLIRK
+459 SAEKINLIKK

-491 TATASYTDYRGV
+491 TGKASYTDYSGV

-509 QPIRFGPFDWGLI
+509 QPIRFGPFDWGLV
-522 AKIDQDELFSGI
+522 AKIRRDELFSGI

-544 AGILIPA
+544 AAVLIPA
-551 LTLLTLWLSRQF
+551 LTFLTLWLSRQF

-570 LNATEKISGGDYS
+570 LDATEKISNGDYS

-605 DTLAEREE
+605 DTLAEREQ
-613 ALKEQVEENDRLLRS
+613 ALKEQAEENDRLLRS

-639 QGTAAIA
+639 QGAAAIA

-700 GPTYL
+700 GSTYL

-717 EKRAVECAL
+717 EKRAVDCAL
-726 AMLQLMHRFNATYK
+726 AMLQLMLRFNATYK

-761 ERLSFDIWGKTIN
+761 ERLSFDIWGQTIN
-774 IARGIHES
+774 IARGVHES

-794 VEALEGLYQFE
+794 VEALAGLYRFE
-805 PLAPV
+805 PLPAVP
-810 LVKGHGEVA
+810 VKGHGEVA
-819 IWEVVTR
+819 IWEVMGPMLEQVASR